1 MTKARFEQARHR
13 DVVVTGRQ
21 QPPITINAG
30 GGRSKQTG
38 QNSHGN
44 TRTTEVRKCY
54 HCGGTNHLLREC
66 PLKGRSASREAGG
79 NSRNT
84 QDRNVSRIRD
94 RGVPSQG
101 VHMVTAAENDKPLEA
116 VGDKESQDSVNDTVD
131 RVIITRD
138 IVSDAI
144 DQVVATLHGVEPQ
157 QGIPSVL
164 LGLTPISEVCL
175 EGVPVKALL
184 DTGSPISITSLE
196 FFLKACVQ
204 NWKTNES
211 PEEWGRAVKQQL
223 QQPTVALCSYGGGEL
238 NIVSQVKCRVSRDNF
253 IVETVLQVQK
263 GAPVDL
269 LLGTDILSCLGF
281 TFSRLEKDG
290 KSTDLLEELGSD
302 MSISADKGVPGS
314 STHSKLYAN
323 VSPVGHTES
332 KSPSALVPGE
342 DTKAVIVRL
351 IQATRLPAHHYK
363 LVHVSVDA
371 PELFPESLCV
381 FEPQL
386 SNLHLNGV
394 TMADRL
400 VDVKR
405 VVTLVIRNQGVEP
418 VLLEG
423 GHVMGYLQPAKLI
436 QTNLDAA
443 TSLSSEMVASAEVAV
458 SSRQEELRVAAIQ
471 SASQVKELFTSLK
484 LEETDLTPDEKLQ
497 LENLVREFCGLF
509 AFSSAEL
516 SHTSLVEHHIN
527 TGGHPPIR

>member
-1 MTKARFEQARHR
+1 M
-13 DVVVTGRQ
+13 
-21 QPPITINAG
+21 
-30 GGRSKQTG
+30 
-38 QNSHGN
+38 
-44 TRTTEVRKCY
+44 
-54 HCGGTNHLLREC
+54 
-66 PLKGRSASREAGG
+66 
-79 NSRNT
+79 
-84 QDRNVSRIRD
+84 
-94 RGVPSQG
+94 
-101 VHMVTAAENDKPLEA
+101 
-116 VGDKESQDSVNDTVD
+116 
-131 RVIITRD
+131 
-138 IVSDAI
+138 
-144 DQVVATLHGVEPQ
+144 
-157 QGIPSVL
+157 
-164 LGLTPISEVCL
+164 
-175 EGVPVKALL
+175 
-184 DTGSPISITSLE
+184 
-196 FFLKACVQ
+196 
-204 NWKTNES
+204 
-211 PEEWGRAVKQQL
+211 
-223 QQPTVALCSYGGGEL
+223 
-238 NIVSQVKCRVSRDNF
+238 
-253 IVETVLQVQK
+253 QK

-269 LLGTDILSCLGF
+269 LLGTDILSRLGF

-302 MSISADKGVPGS
+302 MSISADKGVPNS

-371 PELFPESLCV
+371 PEVFPESLYV

-394 TMADRL
+394 TMADGL

-509 AFSSAEL
+509 AFRSAEL

-527 TGGHPPIR
+527 TGGHPPIKQLPRRVPHFLKSEVTHHIQEMLDNGVIVLSHSPWASPIVLVAKKDRTTRFCVDYRKLNAVTKMDVYPLPQIDESLDLLAGCHSFSTLDQDLGWILAGYWQVGMSKDSQKTAFVTGSGLYEFTVMPFRLCNVPENVLSGVVREKCLIYLDDVLVMGQHFRNT